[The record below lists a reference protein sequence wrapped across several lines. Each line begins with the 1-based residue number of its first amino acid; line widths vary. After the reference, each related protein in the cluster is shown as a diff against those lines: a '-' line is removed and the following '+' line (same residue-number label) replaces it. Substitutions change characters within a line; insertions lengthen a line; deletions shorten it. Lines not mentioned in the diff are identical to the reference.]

1 MKLSNFKFWR
11 LKIRWKNGRK
21 HGILGKCFVV
31 ISFLSVI
38 LVCCS
43 LSFISLKD
51 LPHNISSGT
60 IMSHS
65 QFHSNEN
72 YAMTEGVVQV
82 GPFTG
87 ITLSMHWTGILFCV
101 CSSHKYKQWLSM
113 LQLTSLFAHKRM
125 CLHKITYRLAICS
138 EMDKMLII

>member
-1 MKLSNFKFWR
+1 MGENTVYSGNALLWYLSW
-11 LKIRWKNGRK
+11 
-21 HGILGKCFVV
+21 V
-31 ISFLSVI
+31 SFIYI

-65 QFHSNEN
+65 HNSNEN

-87 ITLSMHWTGILFCV
+87 ITLSMHWTWNLFCI

-113 LQLTSLFAHKRM
+113 LQLASLFAHKWM
-125 CLHKITYRLAICS
+125 CLHKITYRLAIRS
-138 EMDKMLII
+138 QMDKM